1 MVENRIQ
8 NPYESP
14 WYKAK
19 AFVFTALSLL
29 LIVYLCWISGV
40 LPSKIAAGLSPENV
54 GKTALI
60 KDILHPDLSK
70 ATIVKLSAM
79 MLTTIKI
86 GFLGT
91 VLAIIFSLPLGFIAA
106 FNLMSGTVPQRA
118 VFYSTRGFFNI
129 VRAFEA
135 FILLLVLA
143 SIFGFNE
150 LSGILAIGI
159 HSIGMLGKLYAEAIE
174 SVDKKPIEAIK
185 AVGGNKLQVIFYGIL
200 PQTYPLFIAYSLYRF
215 DINVRMA
222 FILGYIGVGGIGTLI
237 FEYIQG
243 FQFHKLST
251 AFIITLVV
259 ISLIDYVSTS
269 IRKHLD
275 T

>member
-1 MVENRIQ
+1 MEENEIR
-8 NPYESP
+8 NPYDSI
-14 WYKAK
+14 WNKLK
-19 AFVFTALSLL
+19 TFVPTALFILL
-29 LIVYLCWISGV
+29 VIYLSWKSGI
-40 LPSKIAAGLSPENV
+40 LPSRIAESLSAENL
-54 GKTALI
+54 GKTTMI
-60 KDILHPDLSK
+60 RDILHPDLSK
-70 ATIVKLSAM
+70 TTIIDLSSK

-91 VLAIIFSLPLGFIAA
+91 IFAVIFSLPLGFIAA
-106 FNLMSGTVPQRA
+106 YNLMSGTIPKRT

-135 FILLLVLA
+135 FILLLILA

-150 LSGILAIGI
+150 LSGVLAIGI

-174 SVDKKPIEAIK
+174 SVDKKPIEAIE

-200 PQTYPLFIAYSLYRF
+200 PQTFPLFIGYSLYRF

-237 FEYIQG
+237 FQYIQT
-243 FQFHKLST
+243 FRFHKLST

-259 ISLIDYVSTS
+259 ISIIDYISTT
-269 IRKHLD
+269 IRKRLD

>member
-1 MVENRIQ
+1 MVETRIN

-14 WYKAK
+14 WYKAR
-19 AFVFTALSLL
+19 AFVFTALFLL
-29 LIVYLCWISGV
+29 LIVYLCRISGV
-40 LPSKIAAGLSPENV
+40 LPSNIAKGLSPDNI
-54 GKTALI
+54 GKAALI
-60 KDILHPDLSK
+60 NEILQPDLSSK
-70 ATIVKLSAM
+70 TIVKLSAK

-106 FNLMSGTVPQRA
+106 FNLMSGTIPQRV
-118 VFYSTRGFFNI
+118 VFYSARGFFNI

-135 FILLLVLA
+135 FILLLILA

-174 SVDKKPIEAIK
+174 SVDKKPIEAIQ

-200 PQTYPLFIAYSLYRF
+200 PQTYPLFIGYSLYRF

-243 FQFHKLST
+243 FNYHKLST

-259 ISLIDYVSTS
+259 ISLIDFVSTS

-275 T
+275 K

>member
-1 MVENRIQ
+1 MEIDKIN
-8 NPYESP
+8 NPYNSI
-14 WYKAK
+14 WNKVK
-19 AFVFTALSLL
+19 NFVPTSLFVL
-29 LIVYLCWISGV
+29 LVIYLCWQSGFV
-40 LPSKIAAGLSPENV
+40 PSRIAEGLGSENL
-54 GKTALI
+54 GKTTLI
-60 KDILHPDLSK
+60 KDILNPDLSK
-70 ATIVKLSAM
+70 STIFELSEM

-91 VLAIIFSLPLGFIAA
+91 IFAIVFSLPLGFIAA
-106 FNLMSGTVPQRA
+106 YNLMGGSVLKRGI
-118 VFYSTRGFFNI
+118 FYSTRGVFNI

-135 FILLLVLA
+135 FILLLILA

-174 SVDKKPIEAIK
+174 SVDSGPIEAIK
-185 AVGGNKLQVIFYGIL
+185 AVGGNEFQVVFYGIL
-200 PQTYPLFIAYSLYRF
+200 PQTFPLFISYSLYRF

-237 FEYIQG
+237 FQYIQTLR
-243 FQFHKLST
+243 FHKLST

-259 ISLIDYVSTS
+259 ISLIDFGSTS
-269 IRKHLD
+269 IRKYLD
-275 T
+275 K